1 LDFGFKGDFMQKF
14 KKSVYD
20 DAKLAY
26 SEYKVTEEYA
36 GKLFAPLKS
45 KIQNLKSKIR
55 RFVLLLTTLAI
66 TAPLGAGQ
74 VKPSKEPAATAP
86 VSRLLAIVG
95 ATVVDVNG
103 KANIPDAVVLIEGN
117 KIKSVGPRKRVRLPR
132 GAQVIDA
139 RGKYVI
145 PGLIDTHTHSA
156 YDGKDSWPSSRF
168 LAAGITTVLDTG
180 SLGTVYELKRRIASG
195 EIQGPRMLVCG
206 PLITGEPAAFP
217 IAETVKTPD
226 EARRAV
232 DAHVAAGA
240 DLIKTHAQLP
250 PDALRAAVD
259 EAHKKGLCT
268 ISHTGRTNALE
279 AVLAGTNIITHL
291 VGVPDAAT
299 PDPEKIR
306 AAHSTAFV
314 AGWIASSLAWLQVD
328 QAKLDQLIREM
339 VARRV
344 AFSPTLSIHHTIA
357 FVRDPDAFR
366 AAAVASNPPEATLK
380 EWDALAKQPLDTAPF
395 KKAWINMQQFVK
407 RFKSAGGMLI
417 VGTDTA
423 AVYQAPGLSAHEE
436 MRLMVESGVTELD
449 ALRAGTI
456 NGARALGIDRE
467 TGSIQS
473 GKLADIV
480 IIDADPLAD
489 INNTRRITQVIKAGM
504 TYEKTIKD

>member
-1 LDFGFKGDFMQKF
+1 M
-14 KKSVYD
+14 
-20 DAKLAY
+20 
-26 SEYKVTEEYA
+26 
-36 GKLFAPLKS
+36 
-45 KIQNLKSKIR
+45 R
-55 RFVLLLTTLAI
+55 RFVLLLTTLAVI
-66 TAPLGAGQ
+66 TPLGAGQ
-74 VKPSKEPAATAP
+74 VKTSKEPAATQT
-86 VSRLLAIVG
+86 VLGQLAIVG

-103 KANIPDAVVLIEGN
+103 KANIQDAVILIEGN

-132 GAQVIDA
+132 SAQVIDA

-156 YDGKDSWPSSRF
+156 YDGKDSWLSPRF

-180 SLGTVYELKRRIASG
+180 SLAPVYELKRRIANG
-195 EIQGPRMLVCG
+195 ELQGPRMLVCG

-217 IAETVKTPD
+217 IGETVKTPD
-226 EARRAV
+226 EARRSV
-232 DAHVAAGA
+232 DAHVSAGA

-250 PDALRAAVD
+250 PDALTAVVD
-259 EAHKKGLCT
+259 QAHKKGVHT

-279 AVLAGTNIITHL
+279 AVLAGTNILTHL
-291 VGVPDAAT
+291 VGVPDAFT

-306 AAHSTAFV
+306 TAHSTAFV

-344 AFSPTLSIHHTIA
+344 AFSPTLSIHHAIA
-357 FVRDPDAFR
+357 FVRDPDPFR
-366 AAAVASNPPEATLK
+366 EAAAASNPPEATLK
-380 EWDALAKQPLDTAPF
+380 EWEGLAKQPVDTAPF
-395 KKAWINMQQFVK
+395 KKAWIPMQQFVK
-407 RFKSAGGMLI
+407 RFNSAGGMLI

-436 MRLMVESGVTELD
+436 MRLMVELGVNPID
-449 ALRAGTI
+449 AIRAGTI

-467 TGSIQS
+467 TGSIEP

-480 IIDADPLAD
+480 IIDGDPLAD
-489 INNTRRITQVIKAGM
+489 INNTRRIHQVIKAGM
-504 TYEKTIKD
+504 IYGKH